1 MRILECD
8 KEAMS
13 STKYKSIL
21 FFTNAKAIGPCWA
34 GQDNLRLWH
43 RIPHYL
49 HHITGQYLRP
59 VCPAI
64 PGIPGIRCDFV
75 QHY

>member
-34 GQDNLRLWH
+34 GQDNYGTEF
-43 RIPHYL
+43 RIIYTISL
-49 HHITGQYLRP
+49 GNTCALFALQFL
-59 VCPAI
+59 V
-64 PGIPGIRCDFV
+64 FLV
-75 QHY
+75 